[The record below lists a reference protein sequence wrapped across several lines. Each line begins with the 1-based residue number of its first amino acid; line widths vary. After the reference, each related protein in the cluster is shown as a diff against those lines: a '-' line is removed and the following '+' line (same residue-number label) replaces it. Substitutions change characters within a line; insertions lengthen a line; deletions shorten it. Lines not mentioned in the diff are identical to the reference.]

1 MPVPAAVFFQHAYEH
16 AKLEDARLSA
26 QLSLWGWIRFGAFV
40 LAVLFATGV
49 MGVPNPY
56 RWVLVLL
63 SIVGFGTSVLMYRR
77 REVARDRARAQAT
90 LAAAQLESI
99 SGNHDQ
105 WEAGEAFMDPGH
117 AFAADL
123 DVFGP
128 HSVFR
133 MLNRTFL
140 DEGRRLLAARLTQ
153 WQTDPKEI
161 LRQQRAVKA
170 LGQDLEWCLELIT
183 DTNLAAGTQSSTDQL
198 KRWAASGNAQQR
210 RGVYRI
216 LHMAI
221 PVYSLTIIL
230 CGVLGVLSGGLTS
243 ILVLLPLAFV
253 SAHLARTQEVS
264 AQLGKQHAALLGLSG
279 VLDRLAEAPEDGEVL
294 ADLRQ
299 QSQGAGDALRKLSS
313 IANAFDN
320 RHNLLVAVVFNLL
333 AGWDF
338 WCLKRLE
345 EWHGEHGS
353 HMDTWLGALAQGE
366 VLTSL
371 GLFAASQP
379 GLTWPTPTN
388 EGMVQTRGLGH
399 PMLNPEVRVCNDFG
413 LDQNGFSI
421 VTGANMAGKSTFLRT
436 LGVNLVLAQMG
447 APVVAQSF
455 TFRPV
460 PLFSSMRTTDA
471 LEDNASYF
479 YAELRRLQI
488 LVEHLESGQ
497 ELFVIL
503 DEILKGTNSKDK
515 AEGSRKF
522 LEKLT
527 RLPASG
533 VIATH
538 DLSLCV
544 VADSSPQVHNQFF
557 DVTIGTEDLDFDY
570 VLRDGVCANM
580 NATFLMDK
588 MGITK

>member
-1 MPVPAAVFFQHAYEH
+1 
-16 AKLEDARLSA
+16 
-26 QLSLWGWIRFGAFV
+26 
-40 LAVLFATGV
+40 
-49 MGVPNPY
+49 
-56 RWVLVLL
+56 
-63 SIVGFGTSVLMYRR
+63 
-77 REVARDRARAQAT
+77 
-90 LAAAQLESI
+90 
-99 SGNHDQ
+99 
-105 WEAGEAFMDPGH
+105 
-117 AFAADL
+117 
-123 DVFGP
+123 
-128 HSVFR
+128 
-133 MLNRTFL
+133 
-140 DEGRRLLAARLTQ
+140 
-153 WQTDPKEI
+153 
-161 LRQQRAVKA
+161 
-170 LGQDLEWCLELIT
+170 
-183 DTNLAAGTQSSTDQL
+183 
-198 KRWAASGNAQQR
+198 
-210 RGVYRI
+210 
-216 LHMAI
+216 
-221 PVYSLTIIL
+221 
-230 CGVLGVLSGGLTS
+230 
-243 ILVLLPLAFV
+243 
-253 SAHLARTQEVS
+253 
-264 AQLGKQHAALLGLSG
+264 
-279 VLDRLAEAPEDGEVL
+279 
-294 ADLRQ
+294 
-299 QSQGAGDALRKLSS
+299 
-313 IANAFDN
+313 
-320 RHNLLVAVVFNLL
+320 
-333 AGWDF
+333 
-338 WCLKRLE
+338 
-345 EWHGEHGS
+345 
-353 HMDTWLGALAQGE
+353 
-366 VLTSL
+366 
-371 GLFAASQP
+371 
-379 GLTWPTPTN
+379 
-388 EGMVQTRGLGH
+388 
-399 PMLNPEVRVCNDFG
+399 MLNPEVRVCNDFG

-488 LVEHLESGQ
+488 LVERLESGQ

-588 MGITK
+588 MGITR